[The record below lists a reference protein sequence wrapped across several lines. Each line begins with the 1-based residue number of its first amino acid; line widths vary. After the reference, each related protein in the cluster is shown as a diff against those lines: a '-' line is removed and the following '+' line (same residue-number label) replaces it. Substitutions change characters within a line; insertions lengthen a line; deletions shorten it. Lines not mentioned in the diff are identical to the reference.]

1 MAKDVKISCAHCG
14 ESTVSVDDAKAIPG
28 VPATYVSAATTAHRD
43 SDDHSG
49 EVFKKEN
56 LNKGLRDMGMSP
68 QDITESVK
76 GRLSDFTHGKDHNG

>member
-28 VPATYVSAATTAHRD
+28 VPATYVSAATVAHRD
-43 SDDHSG
+43 GVSHSA
-49 EVFKKEN
+49 EIIKKERI
-56 LNKGLRDMGMSP
+56 NKSLRDMGMSP

-76 GRLSDFTHGKDHNG
+76 GILSDFTHGKDHNG